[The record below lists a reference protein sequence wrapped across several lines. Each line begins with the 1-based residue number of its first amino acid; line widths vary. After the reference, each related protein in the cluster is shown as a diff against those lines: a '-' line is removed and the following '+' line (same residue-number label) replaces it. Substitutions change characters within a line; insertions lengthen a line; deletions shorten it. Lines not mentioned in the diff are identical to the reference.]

1 MNSRIRQY
9 LFGGIFVAIGVY
21 YMIQPNFLEAS
32 LYILAGLSF
41 ISNTLINEPSLAAYR
56 KVMVIVTWSL
66 IIVTAIL
73 FLWVLQSK
81 YF

>member
-1 MNSRIRQY
+1 MNSRVRQY
-9 LFGGIFVAIGVY
+9 LFGSVFIAIGVY
-21 YMIQPNFLEAS
+21 YIVQPNYLEAS

-41 ISNTLINEPSLAAYR
+41 ILNTLINEPALAAYR

-66 IIVTAIL
+66 IIVTAVL

>member
-21 YMIQPNFLEAS
+21 YIVQRSYVEAS
-32 LYILAGLSF
+32 LYVLAGLSF
-41 ISNTLINEPSLAAYR
+41 ISNTLINEPALAAYR
-56 KVMVIVTWSL
+56 KVLVIVTWSF
-66 IIVTAIL
+66 IIITAIV

>member
-9 LFGGIFVAIGVY
+9 LFGGIFIAIGVY
-21 YMIQPNFLEAS
+21 YLVQPNYLEAS

-41 ISNTLINEPSLAAYR
+41 TANTLTNEPAIASYR
-56 KVMVIVTWSL
+56 KTIVIITWSL